1 MKQVNPVKL
10 DPAAKRVFWKEHI
23 LRFRK
28 SPMSRG
34 GYCRHHGL
42 APHQMA
48 YWQKRFHRQTTDEV
62 SFVALDIA
70 NVRPSPAVS
79 KLNLLTPN
87 GYRIEIGQDFD
98 PATLQKLIAVLEG
111 P

>member
-1 MKQVNPVKL
+1 
-10 DPAAKRVFWKEHI
+10 
-23 LRFRK
+23 
-28 SPMSRG
+28 
-34 GYCRHHGL
+34 
-42 APHQMA
+42 MA
-48 YWQKRFHRQTTDEV
+48 YWQKRFPRQTTDEV

-70 NVRPSPAVS
+70 DVRSLPAAS

-98 PATLQKLIAVLEG
+98 PATLQKLITVLEG